1 MAAISI
7 VIIYSSCFERRS
19 REAATFDSGAGEM
32 CFYLNGE
39 LVASRSVPEGAEVA
53 GAGSKGLAVG
63 RNIEAERLTA
73 GFLNVASGYM
83 DELKIYSQA
92 FTAEEVAGEYQSV
105 KVPEIEFSEIW
116 LQNILTGD
124 YTRPQ
129 FHGGPYQFW
138 MNEPHAPVYYNG
150 MYHLFYQANMTGS
163 YWRNICWGHMVSTDM
178 VSWKPVKEAITPAE
192 GSVVPDGDRKSVV

>member
-73 GFLNVASGYM
+73 GFLN
-83 DELKIYSQA
+83 
-92 FTAEEVAGEYQSV
+92 
-105 KVPEIEFSEIW
+105 EI
-116 LQNILTGD
+116 G
-124 YTRPQ
+124 RA
-129 FHGGPYQFW
+129 H
-138 MNEPHAPVYYNG
+138 V
-150 MYHLFYQANMTGS
+150 
-163 YWRNICWGHMVSTDM
+163 
-178 VSWKPVKEAITPAE
+178 
-192 GSVVPDGDRKSVV
+192 